1 MRNYELTVIVDPDI
15 AEEDVPQAIEKL
27 TALIVKNDGN
37 ILETDHWGRRKLAY
51 PIERHG
57 EGNYVMMKLDL
68 EPDKAKE
75 LEASLNLSE
84 DYLRHLLIR
93 IGD

>member
-1 MRNYELTVIVDPDI
+1 MRNYELTVIIDPDI
-15 AEEDVPQAIEKL
+15 AEEDVPPAIEKL
-27 TALIVKNDGN
+27 TALIAKNDGN
-37 ILETDHWGRRKLAY
+37 ITETDHWGRRKLAY

-68 EPDKAKE
+68 EPDRAKE